1 VDEKEVLKI
10 ALSKQANR
18 IADLTLNLDLA
29 HAQIDLLTE
38 KLNEKEQ
45 DAE

>member
-18 IADLTLNLDLA
+18 IANLSLDLDLA
-29 HAQIDLLTE
+29 HAQIEILTQQ
-38 KLNEKEQ
+38 LNEKEKE
-45 DAE
+45 AE